1 MADPEG
7 NMFLSGIP
15 GQHVVTEAGNRTGP
29 NTKIRNGEA
38 VPGYTEGLTNNKQF
52 VYVEGAAALENPKS
66 PYILDIHEM
75 GHTLTSLVSEFHNQ
89 SGTFMYSDEHNAR
102 GGQPGLNLPSGFIE
116 NILGNVGLGNGQVGE
131 RKPNAVLHNTGSA
144 PSNFSGGSVQNIQHN
159 NIKK

>member
-1 MADPEG
+1 
-7 NMFLSGIP
+7 MFLSGIP

-38 VPGYTEGLTNNKQF
+38 VSGYTEGLTNNKQF

-89 SGTFMYSDEHNAR
+89 SGTMMQSDEHQ
-102 GGQPGLNLPSGFIE
+102 GGGVPGLGLPSGFIE
-116 NILGNVGLGNGQVGE
+116 NILGNAGLGNAPTGPN
-131 RKPNAVLHNTGSA
+131 KPSAVLHQSGNA
-144 PSNFSGGSVQNIQHN
+144 PGNFNSGSVKNIENKNTTQ
-159 NIKK
+159 K